1 MGGPPNS
8 QVAPLPSNLP
18 FRVISKTIGSGAYA
32 SIRKATPPNAPS
44 PVIAI
49 KFINKE
55 HAFRAGRLR
64 PKQLKLEISLHQNVC
79 GHQNVIRLLTW
90 GEDTHWMYM
99 AMELADGGDLFD
111 KIEADEGVKEDVA
124 HLYFVQLTNAIGW
137 CHSKG
142 VAHRDIKPEN
152 MLLDGSGNLKLADFG
167 LAVQFQKLST
177 GERKKCGMVCGSPP
191 YIAPEIY
198 EIGDQNAKRKQ
209 GEDKLGYDP
218 EISDVWSCAIVLFVL
233 LAGNTPWDAPKLTE
247 SYEYHDYV
255 KSNSRPEDPL
265 WNKIPMAA
273 LSLVRAM
280 LKIDAKERISLHD
293 VKKHPWFTRQNE
305 SLAKTGM
312 VANPLELATQMMEGL
327 RIDFN
332 ADISASQRLRRQPA
346 TTTTTTTSK
355 TADDAMNLDSSKLDQ
370 GWSNLASTQPE
381 TPIADLPLDW
391 EIPPRLGAG
400 SASQPTTTTTH
411 DRLPTTTPTTNRDAF
426 LRNLLAEDPSM
437 SQFSQ
442 QPVSQMTSTQQARR
456 FKDIV
461 PSHSLARFLS
471 HLPLPQ
477 LLPLL
482 TSALHRL
489 NIPVPNPSSTAG
501 GSSAAKGGEE
511 VVSFRIKTLDSRR
524 QPLQGNLVAERVE
537 VGSGLGSSGVP
548 AVEVRFLKAK
558 GDPLEWRRLFKQVA
572 VLCKDAIPRD

>member
-1 MGGPPNS
+1 
-8 QVAPLPSNLP
+8 
-18 FRVISKTIGSGAYA
+18 
-32 SIRKATPPNAPS
+32 
-44 PVIAI
+44 
-49 KFINKE
+49 
-55 HAFRAGRLR
+55 
-64 PKQLKLEISLHQNVC
+64 
-79 GHQNVIRLLTW
+79 
-90 GEDTHWMYM
+90 
-99 AMELADGGDLFD
+99 
-111 KIEADEGVKEDVA
+111 
-124 HLYFVQLTNAIGW
+124 
-137 CHSKG
+137 
-142 VAHRDIKPEN
+142 
-152 MLLDGSGNLKLADFG
+152 
-167 LAVQFQKLST
+167 
-177 GERKKCGMVCGSPP
+177 
-191 YIAPEIY
+191 IAPEIY

-209 GEDKLGYDP
+209 GQDKLGYDP

-332 ADISASQRLRRQPA
+332 ADISASQRLRKQP
-346 TTTTTTTSK
+346 TTTTTKTTE
-355 TADDAMNLDSSKLDQ
+355 DAMNLDSSKLDP

-381 TPIADLPLDW
+381 TPISDLPLDW

-411 DRLPTTTPTTNRDAF
+411 DRLPPTTTTTTNRDAF
-426 LRNLLAEDPSM
+426 LRSLLAEDPSM

-442 QPVSQMTSTQQARR
+442 MPVSQMTSTQQARR

-489 NIPVPNPSSTAG
+489 NIPVPSPSPAAAADR
-501 GSSAAKGGEE
+501 GSGGEE
-511 VVSFRIKTLDSRR
+511 V
-524 QPLQGNLVAERVE
+524 
-537 VGSGLGSSGVP
+537 
-548 AVEVRFLKAK
+548 
-558 GDPLEWRRLFKQVA
+558 VA

>member
-1 MGGPPNS
+1 
-8 QVAPLPSNLP
+8 
-18 FRVISKTIGSGAYA
+18 
-32 SIRKATPPNAPS
+32 
-44 PVIAI
+44 
-49 KFINKE
+49 
-55 HAFRAGRLR
+55 
-64 PKQLKLEISLHQNVC
+64 
-79 GHQNVIRLLTW
+79 
-90 GEDTHWMYM
+90 
-99 AMELADGGDLFD
+99 
-111 KIEADEGVKEDVA
+111 
-124 HLYFVQLTNAIGW
+124 
-137 CHSKG
+137 
-142 VAHRDIKPEN
+142 
-152 MLLDGSGNLKLADFG
+152 
-167 LAVQFQKLST
+167 
-177 GERKKCGMVCGSPP
+177 ERKKCGMVCGSPP

-332 ADISASQRLRRQPA
+332 ADISASQRLRKQP
-346 TTTTTTTSK
+346 TTTK
-355 TADDAMNLDSSKLDQ
+355 TADDAMNLLDTSKPDP

-400 SASQPTTTTTH
+400 SASQPTTTTH
-411 DRLPTTTPTTNRDAF
+411 DRLPPTTTTAPTNRDAF
-426 LRNLLAEDPSM
+426 LRSLLAEDPSM

-537 VGSGLGSSGVP
+537 VGGGLGSSGVP

>member
-18 FRVISKTIGSGAYA
+18 FRIISKTIGSGAYA

-64 PKQLKLEISLHQNVC
+64 PKQLKLEIALHQNVC
-79 GHQNVIRLLTW
+79 GHQNVIRLLNW

-111 KIEADEGVKEDVA
+111 KIEADEGVVEDVA

-293 VKKHPWFTRQNE
+293 VKKHPWFTRQNPT
-305 SLAKTGM
+305 LAKTGM
-312 VANPLELATQMMEGL
+312 VENPLELATQMMEGL

-332 ADISASQRLRRQPA
+332 ADISASQRQRKQPA
-346 TTTTTTTSK
+346 TASK
-355 TADDAMNLDSSKLDQ
+355 TAEDATNTDSSKLDP

-381 TPIADLPLDW
+381 TPIADLPFDW
-391 EIPPRLGAG
+391 EIPPRLGAV
-400 SASQPTTTTTH
+400 SASQPTTTTTTH
-411 DRLPTTTPTTNRDAF
+411 DRIPPLTTTPANRDAF
-426 LRNLLAEDPSM
+426 LRSLLAEDPSM

-442 QPVSQMTSTQQARR
+442 MPVSQMTSTQQARR

-477 LLPLL
+477 LLPLIA
-482 TSALHRL
+482 SALHRL
-489 NIPVPNPSSTAG
+489 NIPVPNPSP
-501 GSSAAKGGEE
+501 AASEE
-511 VVSFRIKTLDSRR
+511 VVNFRIKTLDSRR
-524 QPLQGNLVAERVE
+524 QPLQGNLVAEKVE
-537 VGSGLGSSGVP
+537 IGGGLGISGNSGVP

-572 VLCKDAIPRD
+572 ILCKDAIPRD